1 MTNLTDTLKTIL
13 RSIVLFSAHAS
24 GVTLRTYQE
33 AAAQAIVD
41 SVINQRGLS
50 FVVIFPRQSG
60 KNELQ
65 AQIEAYLLTIFSPTP
80 AEIVKVSPTWKPQSL
95 NAMRRLERV
104 LKRNLIARSRWTK
117 ESGYIY
123 RIGDARIFFFSGA
136 PTAHIVGATASTLLE
151 VDEAQDVTPEKY
163 DKEIAPMAAST
174 NATRLFWGTAW
185 TSQTLLAREKR
196 AALAAEKQDGIQRL
210 FQINCEQVGEVVPAY
225 KDFVASQVAS
235 LGRNHPFIRTQFYS
249 EEVDDQAGMFTA
261 ERIALMQGDHP
272 AQSAPRPGGIYLF
285 TLDVGGEDF
294 SASASPIWGDGR
306 GESFS
311 PLPLDERAGSKSFSP
326 LPEGRGVGGEGANRD
341 STALTIFEIDLVT
354 FAGVI
359 HQPLFKVVSRVQWT
373 GARQVSIFKQIA
385 ALVGLWKP
393 HKIITDATGV
403 GEGITGMLAQA
414 YGSQVIPFKFTQQSK
429 SRLGWDFLAAIETGR
444 FKEYACHPSR
454 LRIIGEGQ
462 ITIDGRVETQD
473 SAPPPSDA
481 AVLQAR
487 FYQQARF
494 CQMEILPGPGKI
506 VRWSVPAS
514 RRDPATG
521 ELVHDDLL
529 LSAALCC
536 VIDSETFGRAE
547 SSIITPQDPITSALH
562 KKTF

>member
-1 MTNLTDTLKTIL
+1 MANLTDTLKAIL

-33 AAAQAIVD
+33 TAARAIVD
-41 SVINQRGLS
+41 SVVNQRGLS

-104 LKRNLIARSRWTK
+104 LKRNLIARARWTK

-123 RIGDARIFFFSGA
+123 RMGDARIFFFSGS
-136 PTAHIVGATASTLLE
+136 PTANIVGATASTLLE
-151 VDEAQDVTPEKY
+151 VDEAQDVTQEKY
-163 DKEIAPMAAST
+163 DKEIAPMAASA
-174 NATRLFWGTAW
+174 NATRVFWGTAW

-196 AALAAEKQDGIQRL
+196 SALAAEKQDGIQRL
-210 FQINCEQVGEVVPAY
+210 FQISADQVGEEVPAY
-225 KDFVASQVAS
+225 RDFVKSQVDS

-249 EEVDDQAGMFTA
+249 EEIDEQAGMFTA
-261 ERIALMQGDHP
+261 ERLALIQGGHP
-272 AQSAPRPGGIYLF
+272 PQSTPRTGGIYLF

-294 SASASPIWGDGR
+294 SAGAVETQDLAS
-306 GESFS
+306 
-311 PLPLDERAGSKSFSP
+311 LPAS
-326 LPEGRGVGGEGANRD
+326 RD
-341 STALTIFEIDLVT
+341 STALTIFEIDLVS

-359 HQPLFKVVSRVQWT
+359 HQPRFNIVNRKQWT
-373 GARQVSIFKQIA
+373 GARQISIFKQTA
-385 ALVGLWKP
+385 ALVELWKP

-403 GEGITGMLAQA
+403 GEGIAGMLAQA

-429 SRLGWDFLAAIETGR
+429 SQLGWDFLAAIETGR
-444 FKEYACHPSR
+444 FKDYACHPSR

-462 ITIDGRVETQD
+462 ITIDGQVTTQDQVETQNLASLPS
-473 SAPPPSDA
+473 SAA
-481 AVLQAR
+481 RLQAEFTR
-487 FYQQARF
+487 QARF

-506 VRWSVPAS
+506 LRWSVPAGT
-514 RRDPATG
+514 RDPATG

-536 VIDSETFGRAE
+536 VLDADQFGRAK
-547 SSIITPQDPITSALH
+547 STVIPPPDPITQALQE
-562 KKTF
+562 KSY

>member
-1 MTNLTDTLKTIL
+1 MTNITDTLKTIL

-24 GVTLRTYQE
+24 GLTLRTYQE

-41 SVINQRGLS
+41 SVINQRGLT

-104 LKRNLIARSRWTK
+104 LKRNLIARARWTK

-136 PTAHIVGATASTLLE
+136 PTANIVGATASTLLE
-151 VDEAQDVTPEKY
+151 VDEAQDVTLEKY

-174 NATRLFWGTAW
+174 NATRVFWGTAW
-185 TSQTLLAREKR
+185 TAQTLLAREKR
-196 AALAAEKQDGIQRL
+196 AARLAEKSDGIQRV
-210 FQINCEQVGEVVPAY
+210 FQITAEQVGEEVPAY
-225 KDFVASQVAS
+225 KDFVSSQVAS

-249 EEVDDQAGMFTA
+249 EEIDDQAGMFTA
-261 ERIALMQGDHP
+261 DRIALMQGEHRP
-272 AQSAPRPGGIYLF
+272 QLAPSASSIYLF

-294 SASASPIWGDGR
+294 SASSSPLGGEGR
-306 GESFS
+306 GE
-311 PLPLDERAGSKSFSP
+311 
-326 LPEGRGVGGEGANRD
+326 GENRD
-341 STALTIFEIDLVT
+341 STALTIFEVDLVS

-359 HQPLFKVVSRVQWT
+359 HQPLFKVVARKQWT
-373 GARQVSIFKQIA
+373 GVRQVSIFKQIT

-403 GEGITGMLAQA
+403 GEGIAGMLAQA
-414 YGSQVIPFKFTQQSK
+414 YGSQVIPFKFTQASK
-429 SRLGWDFLAAIETGR
+429 SQLGWDFLAAIETGR
-444 FKEYACHPSR
+444 FKDYTCSATRFH
-454 LRIIGEGQ
+454 LIGDGQ
-462 ITIDGRVETQD
+462 ISIDDHQ
-473 SAPPPSDA
+473 PSDA
-481 AVLQAR
+481 GILQSGL
-487 FYQQARF
+487 YQQARF

-506 VRWSVPAS
+506 VRWSVPS
-514 RRDPATG
+514 GTRDPATG

-536 VIDSETFGRAE
+536 VIDSESFGRAE
-547 SSIITPQDPITSALH
+547 SSVIRPLDPITSALQE
-562 KKTF
+562 KTY

>member
-1 MTNLTDTLKTIL
+1 MTNITDTLKTIL
-13 RSIVLFSAHAS
+13 RSIVLFAAHAS
-24 GVTLRTYQE
+24 GLTLHTYQE
-33 AAAQAIVD
+33 TAAQAIVD
-41 SVINQRGLS
+41 SVLNQRGLS

-65 AQIEAYLLTIFSPTP
+65 AQIEAYLLTLYSPTP

-123 RIGDARIFFFSGA
+123 RMGEARILFFSGS
-136 PTAHIVGATASTLLE
+136 PTANIVGATASTLLE
-151 VDEAQDVTPEKY
+151 LDEAQDITLDKY

-174 NATRLFWGTAW
+174 NATRVFWGTAW

-196 AALAAEKQDGIQRL
+196 AAHAAEKSDGIQRV
-210 FQINCEQVGEVVPAY
+210 FQITADQVGEEVPAY
-225 KDFVASQVAS
+225 QDFVSSQVAA

-249 EEVDDQAGMFTA
+249 EEIDDQAGMFPA

-272 AQSAPRPGGIYLF
+272 ALTDPRPGGIYLF
-285 TLDVGGEDF
+285 TLDVGGETF
-294 SASASPIWGDGR
+294 ETAGPTSAALDGPA
-306 GESFS
+306 
-311 PLPLDERAGSKSFSP
+311 PL
-326 LPEGRGVGGEGANRD
+326 NHD
-341 STALTIFEIDLVT
+341 STALTIFEVDLVS

-359 HQPLFKVVSRVQWT
+359 HQPLFKVVSRKQWT

-403 GEGITGMLAQA
+403 GEGIAGMLAQA
-414 YGSQVIPFKFTQQSK
+414 YGSQVIPFKFTQASK
-429 SRLGWDFLAAIETGR
+429 SQLGWDFLAAIETGR
-444 FKEYACHPSR
+444 FKDYACRAHCFH
-454 LRIIGEGQ
+454 LIGGGQ
-462 ITIDGRVETQD
+462 IIIDDHQ
-473 SAPPPSDA
+473 PSDA
-481 AVLQAR
+481 AVLQAE
-487 FYQQARF
+487 FYRQARF

-506 VRWSVPAS
+506 VRWSVPAG

-536 VIDSETFGRAE
+536 VLDSETFGRAE
-547 SSIITPQDPITSALH
+547 SSIVKPHDPISQAIDE
-562 KKTF
+562 KVF